1 MTVPPPRT
9 RTPAPFPFPTWPRH
23 VFVYTVHTQFCV
35 FFTLASHLCWVLFTK
50 RVTQSIAWKWKF
62 DMAFILHLLS
72 SLKHSPWKHNGLSE
86 PSEAF
91 SCQGSWGWRSDCQAP
106 LGSTPWTTFQTSD
119 HLSFFFLLRLHHIKL
134 VIHCLVLISDPLNDK
149 HQRINSHLN
158 VLLLLVSP
166 IPPFSLQW

>member
-9 RTPAPFPFPTWPRH
+9 RTPAPFPFPTWPYTH
-23 VFVYTVHTQFCV
+23 VCVHCAHTVLCLFFSCITFVLGFIH
-35 FFTLASHLCWVLFTK
+35 K

-91 SCQGSWGWRSDCQAP
+91 SCQGSWGWRSDCQAQ
-106 LGSTPWTTFQTSD
+106 LGSTPWTTFQTWSSY
-119 HLSFFFLLRLHHIKL
+119 HLSLFFLTT
-134 VIHCLVLISDPLNDK
+134 C
-149 HQRINSHLN
+149 NS
-158 VLLLLVSP
+158 LLGFDF
-166 IPPFSLQW
+166 IPRPTQWKESSNQ